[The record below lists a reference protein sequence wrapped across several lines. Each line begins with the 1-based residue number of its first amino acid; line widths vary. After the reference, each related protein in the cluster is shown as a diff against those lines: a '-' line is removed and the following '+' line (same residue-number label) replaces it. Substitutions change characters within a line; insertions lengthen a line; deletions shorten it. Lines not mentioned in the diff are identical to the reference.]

1 MIKVIDDWY
10 ITVDSYPTNYTV
22 RRGEGNK
29 GKNGKWL
36 DKSKGH
42 FNSLDGAVKEIRR
55 LIIAERF
62 ENSVGTL
69 ETALD
74 TITEVDARFEKLME
88 KIGV

>member
-22 RRGEGNK
+22 RRGEGK
-29 GKNGKWL
+29 KDKNNKWL
-36 DKSKGH
+36 DKPKGY

-62 ENSVGTL
+62 ENSAGTL

-74 TITEVDARFEKLME
+74 TIIEVDSRFQNLMA
-88 KIGV
+88 KIET

>member
-1 MIKVIDDWY
+1 MIKVIDDWD
-10 ITVDSYPTNYTV
+10 ITVDSYPTNDTV
-22 RRGEGNK
+22 RRGDGNK
-29 GKNGKWL
+29 GKNGKWI
-36 DKSKGH
+36 DKPKGH

-69 ETALD
+69 ETALG
-74 TITEVDARFEKLME
+74 TISEVDARFEKLME

>member
-10 ITVDSYPTNYTV
+10 ITVEANPINYTV
-22 RRGEGNK
+22 RRGEGKK

-36 DKSKGH
+36 DKPKGH
-42 FNSLDGAVKEIRR
+42 FNSLDGAIKEIRR

-69 ETALD
+69 ENALD
-74 TITEVDARFEKLME
+74 TISEVDARFEKILE
-88 KIGV
+88 KVNA